1 MDKVLSVILN
11 EHNLYFFITECNAGL
26 TDSHIIVFNSEEC
39 NSLSAYATTALNEI
53 KKYLEQHQNL
63 SRIFIVSNM
72 SGVLALDSEDNLLS
86 EFSDSRN
93 VDFEESAASL
103 TELLNFGIEEDYA
116 LCRYHH
122 FASINSP
129 LLLKIK
135 KITTL
140 SGYITYS
147 LTGNFYLGYSECSK
161 LFPFCSENKNY
172 KKEFIASLINE
183 NLPFNEF
190 LSLLPN
196 PCSMH
201 NSENFISNGDK
212 TTTVLPSQSLIGIV
226 LQNSDNLYLYLGSKS
241 VLGTK
246 LEKPLQ
252 RPHRECQCL
261 VTPEGHDAC
270 CIENPNGDADLNS
283 YLDLLAEAAALISG
297 NEIDYKKTA
306 ELKNDLIQKALDED
320 DFESNLIVYNQT
332 ARDPFSFMD
341 EGRPLLIRHPDSK
354 LKLCDLITSHFLSMM
369 VPLKLALRIL
379 KSEGAVLNEI
389 NLSGNSYI
397 IIPKLQKL
405 CADLFEL
412 PVSVKPHLA
421 ELKDIYR
428 YTFDNKEN
436 CLTLSESERIE
447 PEDKGVKRAKRYLE
461 RYVLCLGLERQAV
474 KSFIK

>member
-39 NSLSAYATTALNEI
+39 SSLSAYATTALNEI

-161 LFPFCSENKNY
+161 LFPFCSKNKNY

-201 NSENFISNGDK
+201 NSENFISKGDK

-261 VTPEGHDAC
+261 VTPEGLDAC

-297 NEIDYKKTA
+297 NEIDYKKSA

-320 DFESNLIVYNQT
+320 LPLIFFQ
-332 ARDPFSFMD
+332 
-341 EGRPLLIRHPDSK
+341 
-354 LKLCDLITSHFLSMM
+354 
-369 VPLKLALRIL
+369 
-379 KSEGAVLNEI
+379 
-389 NLSGNSYI
+389 
-397 IIPKLQKL
+397 
-405 CADLFEL
+405 
-412 PVSVKPHLA
+412 
-421 ELKDIYR
+421 
-428 YTFDNKEN
+428 
-436 CLTLSESERIE
+436 
-447 PEDKGVKRAKRYLE
+447 
-461 RYVLCLGLERQAV
+461 
-474 KSFIK
+474 

>member
-39 NSLSAYATTALNEI
+39 SSLSAYATTALNEI

-140 SGYITYS
+140 SGY
-147 LTGNFYLGYSECSK
+147 
-161 LFPFCSENKNY
+161 
-172 KKEFIASLINE
+172 
-183 NLPFNEF
+183 
-190 LSLLPN
+190 
-196 PCSMH
+196 MH
-201 NSENFISNGDK
+201 NSENFISKGDK

-261 VTPEGHDAC
+261 VTPEGLDAC

-297 NEIDYKKTA
+297 NEIDYKKSA

-320 DFESNLIVYNQT
+320 NYESSLIVYNQT
-332 ARDPFSFMD
+332 AKDPFSFMD

-447 PEDKGVKRAKRYLE
+447 PEDIGVKRAKRYLE